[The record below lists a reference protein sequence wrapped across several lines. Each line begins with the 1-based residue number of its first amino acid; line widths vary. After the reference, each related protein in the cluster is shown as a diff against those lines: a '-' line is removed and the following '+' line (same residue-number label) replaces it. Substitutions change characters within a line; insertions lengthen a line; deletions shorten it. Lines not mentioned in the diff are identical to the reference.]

1 MDMLCFIY
9 INSRSIRAGIKQTDQ
24 EEALLR
30 ELMADLLLNQEDD
43 LVKSDIASEGDDEA
57 DWIDREALF
66 DDILATE

>member
-9 INSRSIRAGIKQTDQ
+9 INSRSIQARIKQTDQ

-30 ELMADLLLNQEDD
+30 ELMADLLLNQEND

-57 DWIDREALF
+57 D
-66 DDILATE
+66 